1 MKGSVLDADPGMK
14 SAANGAGVDLCIS
27 TVVLL
32 TQLHALF
39 WAPLA
44 HGELCACAD
53 CVVNKMCVGD
63 EVVSRSLPIGRIW
76 T

>member
-39 WAPLA
+39 LGTFGTWGA
-44 HGELCACAD
+44 LC
-53 CVVNKMCVGD
+53 
-63 EVVSRSLPIGRIW
+63 
-76 T
+76 